1 MGPAHVAKLQV
12 VQYIRPEIGSR
23 RDNDRFIAN
32 LFREVGGIVDM
43 MMPDQYHQLRH
54 YMDGV
59 WEAKHWRDTPMGL
72 SMLTT
77 SLAEM
82 ALFQQ
87 GLVFCETV
95 GVTMQDL
102 EQKIFPDEPLK
113 CWLSCLPTPAPLD
126 DPDRPTLWGVN
137 GMAIDSSSHLLY
149 AFMRDLASLGVSQH
163 VTLLTLVLTYALYD
177 LLYINMPLI

>member
-1 MGPAHVAKLQV
+1 MRLGPAHSAKQQF
-12 VQYIRPEIGSR
+12 VQYERTAIGTR
-23 RDNDRFIAN
+23 RDSDRFITN
-32 LFREVGGIVDM
+32 LFIEVGGVVDM

-72 SMLTT
+72 SLLTT

-87 GLVFCETV
+87 CLVFCETV
-95 GVTMQDL
+95 GVTIEEL
-102 EQKIFPDEPLK
+102 EQKIYPDEALK
-113 CWLSCLPTPAPLD
+113 CWLSCLPTPAPPD

-137 GMAIDSSSHLLY
+137 GRANDSSSHLLY
-149 AFMRDLASLGVSQH
+149 AFMGQIALLGVSQH
-163 VTLLTLVLTYALYD
+163 ATLLTLLLTYDVCYT
-177 LLYINMPLI
+177 LIYP